1 MKRVFAL
8 LITLLLALGLCAPAL
23 AAQEGSYEIANPYR
37 DVVWGGHDGWD
48 AYRSNLHGHTTFS
61 DGTDDMQSMVE
72 AYYAHGYDVI
82 ANTDHGVTS
91 VPWDKRPKILPL
103 LHLPNINRTH
113 ELLSSE
119 RVSEIN
125 AGAGRGGRGML
136 QVPMGNE
143 LQAATPYKSHVVGL
157 YTDWGQGW
165 LGFSF
170 DYRIPIAGVHR
181 NGGITFIAHPGDWLE
196 SKDDPAIARDPGNV
210 NYFADILR
218 DYDSC
223 LGIEIYNAADNE
235 TRYDRI
241 FWDQLLMRLMPEG
254 RPVWGFAVDDSH
266 NVGDVG
272 RQATML
278 LMPGRTAADVR
289 ACLES
294 GAFLACS
301 RRDRVLGIDVSDKS
315 IPFPGVTNIVV
326 EGNTITLEAI
336 DYTTIEWIAD
346 GEVVGEG
353 PVVDLT
359 DPRITCY
366 VRAQIIGE
374 GGITATQPFGV
385 DKGDGYTHPDDA
397 PKGLEKALWYAK
409 MVLTR
414 NVAAF
419 LAEFIV
425 KQFA

>member
-8 LITLLLALGLCAPAL
+8 LITLLLALGLCVPAL
-23 AAQEGSYEIANPYR
+23 AAQEGGYVIANPYK
-37 DVVWGGHDGWD
+37 DVVWDGENAWG
-48 AYRSNLHGHTTFS
+48 AYTSNLHGHTTFS

-91 VPWDKRPKILPL
+91 VPWDERPKILPL

-113 ELLSSE
+113 ALLTAE
-119 RVSEIN
+119 RAKEIN
-125 AGAGRGGRGML
+125 DGAGRGGRGML

-170 DYRIPIAGVHR
+170 DYRIPIAGVHK
-181 NGGITFIAHPGDWLE
+181 NGGITFIAHPGDWLG
-196 SKDDPAIARDPGNV
+196 SKDDPAIAREPGNV
-210 NYFADILR
+210 NFFADILR

-223 LGIEIYNAADNE
+223 LGIEIYNGSDNE
-235 TRYDRI
+235 TRHDRI
-241 FWDQLLMRLMPEG
+241 FWDELLMRLMPEG

-266 NVGDVG
+266 NVGDVN
-272 RQATML
+272 RQASVL
-278 LMPGRTAADVR
+278 LMPANTTDNVR

-301 RRDRVLGIDVSDKS
+301 RRDRVLDIDVSDKS
-315 IPFPGVTNIVV
+315 IPFPGVTNITV
-326 EGNTITLEAI
+326 EGNTITLEANN
-336 DYTTIEWIAD
+336 YTKIEWIAD
-346 GEVVGEG
+346 GEVVGTG
-353 PVVDLT
+353 LSVDVS
-359 DPRITCY
+359 DGKIASY
-366 VRAQIIGE
+366 VRAQLIGS
-374 GGITATQPFGV
+374 GGITATQPFRV
-385 DKGDGYTHPDDA
+385 NKIERHPGDALQGW
-397 PKGLEKALWYAK
+397 EKFAWTAK
-409 MVLTR
+409 MVLTK
-414 NVAAF
+414 NVAGF
-419 LAEFIV
+419 LVEFIL